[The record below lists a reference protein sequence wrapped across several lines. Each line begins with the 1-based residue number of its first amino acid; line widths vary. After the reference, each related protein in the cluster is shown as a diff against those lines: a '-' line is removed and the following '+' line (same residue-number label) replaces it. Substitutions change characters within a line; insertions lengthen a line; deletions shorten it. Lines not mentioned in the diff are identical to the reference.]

1 MDPVPEYRNRPTILV
16 VDDTP
21 DNLSLMG
28 DLLKDEYRIK
38 VANNGVK
45 ALRVARAENP
55 PDLVL
60 LDVNMPE
67 MDGYEVCRQLKADK
81 STRGIPVIFLTARAD
96 VEDERYG
103 LELGAVDYIAKP
115 ISPPIVLARVRTHL
129 RLKEAADFLRDKNA
143 FLEKEIERRTGEVRA
158 IQEVTILALAS
169 LAETRDNDTGNHLR
183 RTQLYV
189 RSLASKLRN
198 HPRFRDFLTDAN
210 IALLEKSAPLHD
222 IGKVGIPDHILLKKG
237 RLEPDEIEVMRTH
250 TRIGWEAISQ
260 AERSLGASVEFL
272 QVAKEMTLSHQ
283 EKWDGTGYPEGLSGD
298 DIPVSARLMA
308 LADVYDALISR
319 RVYHAPM
326 APEQVERVVVACR
339 GTHFD
344 PDVVDAFI
352 ELRDTFREIA
362 GRYADASTNSDET
375 GRGG

>member
-1 MDPVPEYRNRPTILV
+1 MDAVPEYRNRPIILV

-38 VANNGVK
+38 VANHGAK

-67 MDGYEVCRQLKADK
+67 MDGYEVCRQLKADEA
-81 STRGIPVIFLTARAD
+81 TRGIPVIFLTARAD

-103 LELGAVDYIAKP
+103 LELGAVDYITKP

-143 FLEKEIERRTGEVRA
+143 YLEKEIERRTGEVRA

-189 RSLASKLRN
+189 RALASKLQH

-237 RLEPDEIEVMRTH
+237 RLDAEEIEVMRTH
-250 TRIGWEAISQ
+250 TRIGWEAIDQ

-326 APEQVERVVVACR
+326 APEQVERVVTACR

-344 PDVVDAFI
+344 PDVVDAFL

-362 GRYADASTNSDET
+362 GRYADPFANPDVPTL
-375 GRGG
+375 GG